1 MTAKLPKEFAD
12 LERFADWCLPTE
24 AERYTKRLA
33 SSMDE
38 MQVLYDAVS
47 ARAKE
52 AIEHCNRFPLDAM
65 PDDVLNLLYLIYSLV
80 MVSFPIECWR
90 QPRIPDS
97 GAASI
102 DCLVWPVP

>member
-1 MTAKLPKEFAD
+1 MTAKLPREFAD
-12 LERFADWCLPTE
+12 LEKFADWCLPTE
-24 AERYTKRLA
+24 AERYAKRLA

-38 MQVLYDAVS
+38 MQLFYDAIS

-65 PDDVLNLLYLIYSLV
+65 PDDALNLLYLIYSLV